1 MLRAFI
7 IVLVL
12 TAFAMADQKRPPA
25 PVDLARDHAA
35 HAPEK
40 NAAKAD
46 IELVRALVEQA
57 GAQYTAK
64 QYDDSA
70 KSLDEAKQVLA
81 KGLASA
87 QQQKHDLKQCDL
99 ILDKVERRLRDY
111 SHGFST
117 VDRPRV
123 EALLKDVGN
132 TREKLL
138 QMLFSK

>member
-1 MLRAFI
+1 MLRAWFI
-7 IVLVL
+7 GLVL
-12 TAFAMADQKRPPA
+12 CACAVADQKHA
-25 PVDLARDHAA
+25 PNSVELARDHAS
-35 HAPEK
+35 HAAEK

-46 IELVRALVEQA
+46 MELVRALVEQA

-70 KSLDEAKQVLA
+70 KSLDEARSVLT
-81 KGLASA
+81 KGLAAA

-99 ILDKVERRLRDY
+99 VLDKVERRLRDY

-138 QMLFSK
+138 EMLFAK